1 MLEALR
7 FMLSTAAKVRVASM
21 LYRFVRLV
29 RAPTGA
35 PDRVRVQRRGIHW
48 DLDLREGID
57 LTIYL
62 RGAFELDTLRAL
74 ESRVRRGDTVL
85 DIGANVGAHTLHLA
99 RLVGAEGQVIA
110 FEPTDF
116 AVAKL
121 RANLEANPELEPRV
135 SLHQAFLVANGSA
148 APVAPVAASWPV
160 DGTRP
165 DDAVTASRSMSALG
179 ARAMS
184 LDSLIAASGD
194 PVVHL
199 IKMDVDGHELEV
211 LSGALDLL
219 QKHAPVLVMEL
230 APFVFHPESK
240 FDAMVELLTGLG
252 YRFRPLGSARHL
264 PTEPRELKRRIP
276 SGGSV
281 NVVAART
288 EPLTGKG
295 GQRS

>member
-1 MLEALR
+1 
-7 FMLSTAAKVRVASM
+7 MLSTAAKVRIASM
-21 LYRFVRLV
+21 LYRLVRLA
-29 RAPTGA
+29 RTPTGA
-35 PDRVRVQRRGIHW
+35 PDRVRVERRGINW

-99 RLVGAEGQVIA
+99 RLVGAEGRVIA

-135 SLHQAFLVANGSA
+135 SLHQSFLVAESSGG
-148 APVAPVAASWPV
+148 PVAPIAASWPV
-160 DGTRP
+160 DGTPP
-165 DDAVTASRSMSALG
+165 DDAVTRSRSMSALG
-179 ARAMS
+179 ARAMT
-184 LDSLIAASGD
+184 LDSVMVTSGD
-194 PVVHL
+194 PVVRL

-211 LSGALDLL
+211 LTGARGLL
-219 QKHAPVLVMEL
+219 EKHSPVLVMEL

-240 FDAMVELLTGLG
+240 FDAMVEFLCGLG
-252 YRFRPLGSARHL
+252 YRFRRLGSIREL
-264 PTEPRELKRRIP
+264 EREPRALKRGIP
-276 SGGSV
+276 KGGSV
-281 NVVAART
+281 NVVATR
-288 EPLTGKG
+288 TGKTPG
-295 GQRS
+295 RSGHSS